1 MVVNNGAS
9 IRSANIFG
17 IMLGF
22 TTSISYYAM
31 AAAFSLGAYLIE
43 NDRFG
48 MTFENMML
56 VFNCIVF
63 GAQSVGE
70 FHMKHLSSY

>member
-1 MVVNNGAS
+1 
-9 IRSANIFG
+9 
-17 IMLGF
+17 MLGF
-22 TTSISYYAM
+22 TTSITYYAM
-31 AAAFSLGAYLIE
+31 AAAFFLGAYLIE
-43 NDRFG
+43 NNRFG

-70 FHMKHLSSY
+70 FDLKYLSS